1 MRQKGRVDVS
11 VYGVAGPPD
20 TLGRPLEEVVEA
32 ALAGGMTI
40 FQLRD
45 KHSDTRPMVDQAR
58 RLAAIC
64 RQRRA
69 TFVVNDRVDV
79 AMAAGADGV
88 HLGQQDMAVEDAR
101 RLLGD
106 DAIVGLTIHS
116 EAEAQSAPVEL
127 VDYFGVGGVY
137 PTRSKDNPDPP
148 IGPHGLARIVRILN
162 GRAPSAPVV
171 AIAGITADTVPE
183 VIAAGADGVAVV
195 SAIFGAT
202 DVEAAARTLAERVS
216 GSRRSRS

>member
-88 HLGQQDMAVEDAR
+88 HLGQSDGGCA
-101 RLLGD
+101 LHLSTCD
-106 DAIVGLTIHS
+106 D
-116 EAEAQSAPVEL
+116 P
-127 VDYFGVGGVY
+127 
-137 PTRSKDNPDPP
+137 
-148 IGPHGLARIVRILN
+148 
-162 GRAPSAPVV
+162 
-171 AIAGITADTVPE
+171 
-183 VIAAGADGVAVV
+183 
-195 SAIFGAT
+195 
-202 DVEAAARTLAERVS
+202 ERVH
-216 GSRRSRS
+216 GDEDDGGHDFRRVCDGG